1 MEKLSIMLGKLQR
14 MVIDFLNGLQAA
26 HLSFLPDGVL
36 NALGEPAQRGSRR
49 LADVD
54 LQEPRMRAVAE
65 AVLALAPQ
73 PEGFTV
79 TEIAGKVRER
89 QPAKASPYATRLATY
104 DLIKL

>member
-14 MVIDFLNGLQAA
+14 MVIDFFNGLQAA

-104 DLIKL
+104 NLIKL